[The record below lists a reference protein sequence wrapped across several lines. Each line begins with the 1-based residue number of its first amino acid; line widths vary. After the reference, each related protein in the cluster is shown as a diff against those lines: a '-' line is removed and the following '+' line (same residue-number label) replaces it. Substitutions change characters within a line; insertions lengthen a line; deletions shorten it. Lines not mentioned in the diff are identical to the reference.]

1 MYNLDWELVIN
12 GGGGEND
19 EGTFCIVFFERE
31 FHIKFISSGK
41 HRVSKTS
48 EWNFISVVVV
58 VVVGKKYL

>member
-1 MYNLDWELVIN
+1 MIN

-58 VVVGKKYL
+58 VVVRKKYL